1 MWTGKETLKEALLAL
16 PEPVMIVGNKTPD
29 ADSLGSCAAV
39 LEFMRFAGKEAYI
52 HCVREPD
59 VTIAWMIDTDD
70 TNASIEEDYA
80 SLVVLDDVIEGQ
92 RLGIEIRD
100 VPIVNVDHH
109 HSNFGPEKLKIL
121 YGGRKPAV
129 FVEDNAIRYLAI
141 EPATAS
147 LLVLEGIFHPY
158 LWASIYS
165 DSVGFTVNC
174 RAAIGSAARLMVN
187 LPDTTETDYELQI
200 KAMKPVVSLD
210 ALETFL
216 EGSIY
221 TVSGMHEGKPV
232 QVVIT
237 TLDKCDGLAYRAIL
251 GNLARFGNIYG
262 VVNKQGNKVSLRSD
276 RYEFSVMD
284 ICKEYGGGGHI
295 RAAGCTLPGKSTFTA
310 ECDELIG
317 KLAERLES
325 PRIKIYV

>member
-16 PEPVMIVGNKTPD
+16 PEPVMIVGNRTPD
-29 ADSLGSCAAV
+29 ADSLGSCVAV

-52 HCVREPD
+52 RCVNEPD
-59 VTIAWMIDTDD
+59 VTIAWMIERDD
-70 TNASIEEDYA
+70 RNHRIEDDYA
-80 SLVVLDDVIEGQ
+80 SLVILDDVVEGQ

-121 YGGRKPAV
+121 YGRRTPAV
-129 FVEDNAIRYLAI
+129 FVEDKTVRYLAI

-174 RAAIGSAARLMVN
+174 RAAIRSAARLMVN
-187 LPDTTETDYELQI
+187 LPDTTETDYEAQI

-210 ALETFL
+210 ALSTFL

-221 TVSGMHEGKPV
+221 TISGNLEGEPV
-232 QVVIT
+232 QVVIAS
-237 TLDKCDGLAYRAIL
+237 LDKCDGLAYRAIL
-251 GNLARFGNIYG
+251 GNLSRFGNVYG
-262 VVNKQGNKVSLRSD
+262 VVNRNSNKVSLRSD
-276 RYEFSVMD
+276 RYAFSVLD
-284 ICKEYGGGGHI
+284 VCKKYGGGGHI
-295 RAAGCTLPGKSTFTA
+295 RASGCALPGKATFTE
-310 ECDELIG
+310 ECDDLIG
-317 KLAERLES
+317 HLAARLES